1 VREEGRTK
9 QRLIANLGR
18 KEVVVAR
25 GDLDR
30 LARSV
35 VGVAQRSMVLS
46 LVEGEAPP
54 NARCQRIGPALLFE
68 RLWHE
73 VGCRAVLEELAAG
86 GSSSLLPSARCS

>member
-1 VREEGRTK
+1 LSGPW
-9 QRLIANLGR
+9 R

-35 VGVAQRSMVLS
+35 VRLAQRSMVLS

-54 NARCQRIGPALLFE
+54 NAARNSAMPGISYS
-68 RLWHE
+68 H
-73 VGCRAVLEELAAG
+73 AAG
-86 GSSSLLPSARCS
+86 PSPAPVHSVAGW